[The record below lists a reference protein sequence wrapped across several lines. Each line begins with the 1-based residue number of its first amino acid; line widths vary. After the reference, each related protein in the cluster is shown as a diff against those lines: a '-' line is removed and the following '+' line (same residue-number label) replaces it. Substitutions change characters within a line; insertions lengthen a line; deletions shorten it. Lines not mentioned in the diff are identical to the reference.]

1 MLKSSRLTRASSE
14 VDPFDCLVS
23 FPLRTSCYRLHLDWA
38 TRSVLLRYRNR
49 FPNVNPKLRRPV
61 ILEQENEQTHES
73 DLGGLQA
80 IQQGVHL
87 ITSLLLERRMMKTWK
102 RLGRSLEG
110 LPVKTI

>member
-1 MLKSSRLTRASSE
+1 M
-14 VDPFDCLVS
+14 
-23 FPLRTSCYRLHLDWA
+23 
-38 TRSVLLRYRNR
+38 
-49 FPNVNPKLRRPV
+49 